1 MSNKKSVFDK
11 NTIVNLFN
19 ENKFNKISKYS
30 KSIIDYYEMDIDIC
44 KLVIASEINLKNYF
58 KAEQYLKKIII
69 NNNSD
74 EIYYLYGNILKMQNK
89 FHEAIDAYKKAI
101 SLNNKFSEAYNNLAN
116 TQKKINENENA
127 TYNYIQAIKSD
138 QSNFGAYFNLANLY
152 RSEKKYEEAINNYQ
166 KVLEFNPQFVEAL
179 NNIGTIQLILGN
191 FENGLKYFKKTIEI
205 DKFHSESYYN
215 YVSAK
220 KITYKDE
227 IFLKLKNFVEKE
239 KTPEVQNFKM
249 YYALSK
255 SYFDLDNYE
264 LGFKYLELASNFK
277 LNEIEYSF
285 KKQSRNFKK
294 IKKYFS
300 ENIKIPSIL
309 NDFNSIP
316 IFILGMPRS
325 GTSLIEQIVS
335 NHSYVYGGGELD
347 ILPLTIENSKWKN
360 NDNFSDTI
368 KIVRNEYLTKINK
381 LSKKNFITDKL
392 PGNFK
397 WIGFIINAI
406 PESKILHLE
415 RNPMAI
421 CWSIYKSYFNN
432 PDMAFTYKQEYIA
445 EFYILYKDLMN
456 FWKKKYPNKFINIV
470 YEEFVEDYENN
481 IKKIFQKLELN
492 WENHLLEFYKNNKPV
507 ETSSFQQVRKK
518 IYKNSSEEWKKYKE
532 FLGPMM
538 EVLSK
543 NNIDF

>member
-19 ENKFNKISKYS
+19 DNKFNKISKYS

-89 FHEAIDAYKKAI
+89 FREAIDAYKKAI

-239 KTPEVQNFKM
+239 KNPEVQNFKM